1 MIELAT
7 HKNLILVIEQNR
19 TGNGLFSFGRN
30 WAKIEPFLGTDTDT
44 ERAKSDPTM
53 S

>member
-1 MIELAT
+1 MGKKLTE
-7 HKNLILVIEQNR
+7 
-19 TGNGLFSFGRN
+19 NGHFY